1 MAPHDSNDPLG
12 DRRVRL
18 ARSLVLVLPGFGR
31 WASQIRDF
39 ETPYGHAGQRQ
50 LEVLYMLRH
59 ELLDQDTPAATAL
72 ADYFQIQRSVVT
84 RVLAKLEHAGYITRT
99 ADPHDARAQRIV
111 VTDQGRLLGDYVEQ
125 EYFKEM
131 QAALGELSG
140 DDLACLERA
149 VTLLEGVAQELGMGA
164 LPDSAPSTPSP

>member
-1 MAPHDSNDPLG
+1 MALHESNDPQVE
-12 DRRVRL
+12 RRAQL
-18 ARSLVLVLPGFGR
+18 ARALVLVLPSFGR

-50 LEVLYMLRH
+50 LEALYMLRH
-59 ELLDQDTPAATAL
+59 ELLEPNTPAATAL

-84 RVLAKLEHAGYITRT
+84 RVLAKLEQAGYIRRT
-99 ADPHDARAQRIV
+99 ADPRDARAQRIV
-111 VTDQGRLLGDYVEQ
+111 VTEQGRQLSDFVEQ

-131 QAALGELSG
+131 QAALGELPS
-140 DDLACLERA
+140 DDLVCLERA

-164 LPDSAPSTPSP
+164 LPNSGASHPTT